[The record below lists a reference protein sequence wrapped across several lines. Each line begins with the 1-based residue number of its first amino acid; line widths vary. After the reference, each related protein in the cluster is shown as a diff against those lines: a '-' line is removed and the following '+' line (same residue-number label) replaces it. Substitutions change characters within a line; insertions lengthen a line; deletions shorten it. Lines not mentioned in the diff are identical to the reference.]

1 MRLRAVRRRPTSRIP
16 RMNKALITGITGQD
30 GSYLAE
36 LLLSKGYEVHG
47 LIRRASQFN
56 TQRIDHLYSDPHEAE
71 TRLFLH
77 YADLT
82 DSSSLIGHLHRVK
95 PDEVY
100 NLGAQ
105 SHVKVSFEM
114 PEFTAETAA
123 MGTLRLLEAVRT
135 ADWPIRFYQAG
146 SSEMYGK
153 VLETPQRETTP
164 FNPRS
169 PYAIAKQFAHYLT
182 IDYREAYGLHA
193 SNGILFNHESPRR
206 GGTFVTRKVTRG
218 VAAILAGQQDHL
230 YLGNL
235 DARRDWGYAPE
246 YVDAMWRMLQQPEP
260 GDFVIATG
268 ESHSV
273 RELCEI
279 AFGIVGLDWE
289 AHVRVDPNYFRP
301 TEVDGLCGDASKAQD
316 QLGWVASTKFDE
328 LVRIMISHDLAEYDV
343 QMSVRAQTG

>member
-1 MRLRAVRRRPTSRIP
+1 LKRALV
-16 RMNKALITGITGQD
+16 TGITGQD

-36 LLLSKGYEVHG
+36 FLLEKGYEVHG
-47 LIRRASQFN
+47 LIRRSSGFN
-56 TQRIDHLYSDPHEAE
+56 TQRIDHLYVDPHEAQ

-77 YADLT
+77 YSDLT
-82 DSSSLIGHLHRVK
+82 DSSSLIGHLHRIK

-114 PEFTAETAA
+114 PEFTAESVG

-153 VLETPQRETTP
+153 VVESPQTERTP

-169 PYAIAKQFAHYLT
+169 PYAIAKVFAHFLVV
-182 IDYREAYGLHA
+182 DYREAYSLHA

-206 GGTFVTRKVTRG
+206 GGTFVTRKITRG
-218 VAAILAGQQDHL
+218 IAAILAGTADHL

-235 DARRDWGYAPE
+235 DAKRDWGYAPE
-246 YVDAMWRMLQQPEP
+246 YIEAMWLMLQQPEP
-260 GDFVIATG
+260 DDFVIATG
-268 ESHSV
+268 EMHTV
-273 RELCEI
+273 RELCEV
-279 AFGIVGLDWE
+279 AFGLVDLDWE
-289 AHVRVDPNYFRP
+289 AYVRIDERYFRP
-301 TEVDGLCGDASKAQD
+301 TEVDELCGDARKAVD
-316 QLGWVASTKFDE
+316 RLGWRATTGFED
-328 LVRIMISHDLAEYDV
+328 LVRIMLEADLRQAGIDMPLVEV
-343 QMSVRAQTG
+343 RSGSV